1 MNKRIRPVRIVVP
14 ESETAALRRKVEAQR
29 AWLKEREA
37 ERDRKAAER
46 RARIEQARADA
57 LARWGKERPA
67 NVTPIGAR
75 R

>member
-1 MNKRIRPVRIVVP
+1 MSECIRPIRSVVP
-14 ESETAALRRKVEAQR
+14 ESETVALRRKVEAQR

-46 RARIEQARADA
+46 EARIEQARADA
-57 LARWGKERPA
+57 LARWAKAPPA